1 MQSAGAA
8 VVIEPGLSFG
18 VELDAA
24 AAAARASVRDATRA
38 DGAVAASLADALE
51 ALGDAPS
58 LEEIATAARKAF
70 SNKPLEC
77 VGCIV
82 AGAFSDLFVV
92 NFGLADAACEVCSC
106 ASLTEAAC
114 TQAIQVALYAGIALM
129 PVIAVSIFEECE
141 GLCES
146 DASEVDPPSLAIPRC
161 PARASF
167 GDFLVSNDPGRVP
180 ARQKTEGWIC
190 HSDDGFTVAEAATD
204 AHVFSD
210 GNATACDS
218 AVFVKSD
225 ALEVFIAPVRVATD
239 DPTWYY
245 ELDAAPDGTMW
256 AGLSNNSKGTTAY
269 CVDEHDCA
277 AGAGPLPCR
286 GTSTFAHNMTVAAAT
301 SDDGWTTR
309 LSIPW
314 AIFADEFRPRAG
326 AAWPHWRL
334 NFYRYDYPDGEAGP
348 AELSAWSPTHDPSF
362 HVPREFGS
370 ALLLQ

>member
-1 MQSAGAA
+1 MLLRAVGAALAVVGAAAHAANCTETPLPYRIDVCDLFHPPKNGTAVRPGVVAAPPGLHGDLSSLGRLGGVLDARLKAAGAA

-38 DGAVAASLADALE
+38 DRAVAASLADALE

-82 AGAFSDLFVV
+82 AGAFLDLFVV

-146 DASEVDPPSLAIPRC
+146 DTSEVDPPSLAIPR
-161 PARASF
+161 
-167 GDFLVSNDPGRVP
+167 
-180 ARQKTEGWIC
+180 
-190 HSDDGFTVAEAATD
+190 
-204 AHVFSD
+204 
-210 GNATACDS
+210 
-218 AVFVKSD
+218 
-225 ALEVFIAPVRVATD
+225 
-239 DPTWYY
+239 
-245 ELDAAPDGTMW
+245 
-256 AGLSNNSKGTTAY
+256 
-269 CVDEHDCA
+269 
-277 AGAGPLPCR
+277 
-286 GTSTFAHNMTVAAAT
+286 
-301 SDDGWTTR
+301 
-309 LSIPW
+309 
-314 AIFADEFRPRAG
+314 
-326 AAWPHWRL
+326 
-334 NFYRYDYPDGEAGP
+334 
-348 AELSAWSPTHDPSF
+348 
-362 HVPREFGS
+362 
-370 ALLLQ
+370 